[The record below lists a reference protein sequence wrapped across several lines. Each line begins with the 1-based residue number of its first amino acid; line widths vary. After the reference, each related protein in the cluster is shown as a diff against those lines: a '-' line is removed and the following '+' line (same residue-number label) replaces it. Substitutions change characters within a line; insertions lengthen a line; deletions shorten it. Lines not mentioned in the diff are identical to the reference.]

1 MQFVP
6 NEGFVIDAVTV
17 KVGAGAATPVVVFSD
32 TYDIAAVVDNTTVE
46 VTYKKGVTPPVITH
60 AITPS
65 PCTNGSISP
74 ASVQTVPHAG
84 TASFVVQ
91 ADDMYV
97 IDAIT
102 VDGTPVATQATGKAA
117 FTYELENVVGDH
129 TIAATFKA
137 DARAT
142 VTITAN
148 SGTNGKISPAGDRVL
163 YKGDP
168 ATYYLYPD
176 TGYELGA
183 VSLATTGATGP
194 ATDITSQVKGGVLV
208 LTAAQTAASAT
219 LDASF
224 KKSAQP
230 DLPEGD
236 KDTYY
241 ALTAVAHENGS
252 ISPAGTTRVKA
263 GSSQTFYFTPNE
275 GFTVDTVKANG
286 KVVDF
291 AGLSYTLPDVRCNT
305 TLEVFYRA
313 LGGGETPPLVPVMHT
328 LTAQAG
334 KGGSVSPAPT
344 VVVPEGGSMPIT
356 IAPES
361 DYAVATISVDG
372 TPVYTA
378 PGKSAAAAS
387 VLDALGAALF
397 GAEPLAQTPPA
408 AYLFENV
415 KADHTLAVTFA
426 YKGTAPEPSYHQI
439 DARVEGGNGT
449 ITPQGVS
456 KVADKGAQTFS
467 FVPASGYVV
476 DQVRVNGTLAPGPVT
491 GNYYTVSNIRADTSV
506 VVSFKPQSGAV
517 DPTTYTISA
526 TTSAGGA
533 ISPAG
538 DSAVVAGASLGYMF
552 TPSTGYELSGVL
564 VDGTAN
570 ADALAKGS
578 YTFTNVTGPH
588 TIKALFKATGTTP
601 GDPTDPD
608 KKFVTLSTNANK
620 GGSIT
625 PANPQVAVGST
636 AEFRVLPDRGFE
648 LKSLLLD
655 GAEVKDQLVGGKLTL
670 ENVLVAH
677 TLAATFSA
685 LPTPP
690 ADEFRSVTATAGA
703 NGKISPA
710 GAVQVKL
717 GATQTFTFAPDAGF
731 VVDQVTVDG
740 TPVPNTANVSDYALV
755 NIQKNSKIDVS
766 FRAKKTTDPD
776 PAATHTI
783 KATATGGGSISPA
796 GDVLVADKGTAQ
808 FAFTPD
814 DGYEL
819 TALSV
824 GGTPVLDPVPS
835 GYTFNNVVADSSI
848 AATFAKKAPVTQKFN
863 LSTEVVGGN
872 GRVAPAGTTSVVA
885 HTAQTVYCYPDA
897 GFAVSSVMVT
907 AGTGAPVEML
917 GSLVGGTALT
927 IDDFTMDTKV
937 AVSFDKGT
945 TPDVSTYKVKASAT
959 KGGTISPEGET
970 TVTKGGSL
978 AFALTAQA
986 GYHLQHIVL
995 TRGTSTPLTVP
1006 VSGAS
1011 YTLGN
1016 VTSDCSVQA
1025 VYAAVPEP
1033 PASYYTV
1040 NASVAAAADGSKGGS
1055 ISPEGSVRVASGN
1068 VQTFYFTPNSGQ
1080 VVDKVL
1086 VDGTEVAAGVLSYT
1100 LPAVTKD
1107 TTLTVSFVAG
1117 TTPPLPTQYPLTATA
1132 TAGGSIS
1139 PRGETQVHQG
1149 GQLLYTF
1156 AAEEGYTLTKVEVD
1170 GGSAKGGSDLS
1181 AEQLAQGFYRFVGVN
1196 AAHTI
1201 HATFTADAPVVP
1213 EARYSVSASV
1223 DATGGGSV
1231 SPAQTDNIAAGTP
1244 VVFTFVP
1251 AADKVVS
1258 SITLTK
1264 NGQAPG
1270 TTFDYS
1276 ANSYTLTGIDANTQL
1291 VVAFADKPGTKPP
1304 ATHKVNVSVSGTGG
1318 TITPRGDN
1326 LVLHNGALLL
1336 SVAPDATPGAAKQL
1350 DTLKVTRNGVTT
1362 DVAAQ
1367 VKN

>member
-1 MQFVP
+1 
-6 NEGFVIDAVTV
+6 
-17 KVGAGAATPVVVFSD
+17 
-32 TYDIAAVVDNTTVE
+32 
-46 VTYKKGVTPPVITH
+46 
-60 AITPS
+60 
-65 PCTNGSISP
+65 
-74 ASVQTVPHAG
+74 
-84 TASFVVQ
+84 
-91 ADDMYV
+91 
-97 IDAIT
+97 
-102 VDGTPVATQATGKAA
+102 
-117 FTYELENVVGDH
+117 
-129 TIAATFKA
+129 
-137 DARAT
+137 
-142 VTITAN
+142 
-148 SGTNGKISPAGDRVL
+148 
-163 YKGDP
+163 
-168 ATYYLYPD
+168 
-176 TGYELGA
+176 
-183 VSLATTGATGP
+183 
-194 ATDITSQVKGGVLV
+194 
-208 LTAAQTAASAT
+208 
-219 LDASF
+219 
-224 KKSAQP
+224 
-230 DLPEGD
+230 
-236 KDTYY
+236 
-241 ALTAVAHENGS
+241 
-252 ISPAGTTRVKA
+252 
-263 GSSQTFYFTPNE
+263 
-275 GFTVDTVKANG
+275 
-286 KVVDF
+286 
-291 AGLSYTLPDVRCNT
+291 
-305 TLEVFYRA
+305 
-313 LGGGETPPLVPVMHT
+313 
-328 LTAQAG
+328 
-334 KGGSVSPAPT
+334 
-344 VVVPEGGSMPIT
+344 
-356 IAPES
+356 
-361 DYAVATISVDG
+361 
-372 TPVYTA
+372 
-378 PGKSAAAAS
+378 
-387 VLDALGAALF
+387 
-397 GAEPLAQTPPA
+397 
-408 AYLFENV
+408 
-415 KADHTLAVTFA
+415 
-426 YKGTAPEPSYHQI
+426 
-439 DARVEGGNGT
+439 
-449 ITPQGVS
+449 
-456 KVADKGAQTFS
+456 
-467 FVPASGYVV
+467 
-476 DQVRVNGTLAPGPVT
+476 
-491 GNYYTVSNIRADTSV
+491 
-506 VVSFKPQSGAV
+506 
-517 DPTTYTISA
+517 
-526 TTSAGGA
+526 
-533 ISPAG
+533 
-538 DSAVVAGASLGYMF
+538 
-552 TPSTGYELSGVL
+552 
-564 VDGTAN
+564 
-570 ADALAKGS
+570 
-578 YTFTNVTGPH
+578 
-588 TIKALFKATGTTP
+588 ATGTTP
-601 GDPTDPD
+601 VDPTDPD
-608 KKFVTLSTNANK
+608 KKFVTVSTNANK

-636 AEFRVLPDRGFE
+636 AEFRVLPDLGFE

-731 VVDQVTVDG
+731 VVDKVTVDG
-740 TPVPNTANVSDYALV
+740 TPVANTANVSDYTLV

-986 GYHLQHIVL
+986 GYQLQHIVL

-1086 VDGTEVAAGVLSYT
+1086 VDGKEVAAGVLSYT

-1132 TAGGSIS
+1132 TAGGTIS

-1304 ATHKVNVSVSGTGG
+1304 ATHKVSVSVSGTGG
-1318 TITPRGDN
+1318 TITPSGEN
-1326 LVLHNGALLL
+1326 QVLHNGALLL
-1336 SVAPDATPGAAKQL
+1336 SVAPDATPGAEKQL

-1367 VKN
+1367 VKNGAYVLTGITVDTTVVGTFSDAAVVPPTGYYTLNASATGGSISPAGDSRVAKGQAQTFTLVPDAGNKLKTLTLSDPDGTNSSDETSKVAGGTYTFTPTADKKVVAVFAGDGSIDGPTETFPITTSATSGGSVSPSKAMAAKGSSLTLTFTPDKGYHVGEVMDGTTKVDPAQYANN

>member
-1 MQFVP
+1 
-6 NEGFVIDAVTV
+6 
-17 KVGAGAATPVVVFSD
+17 
-32 TYDIAAVVDNTTVE
+32 
-46 VTYKKGVTPPVITH
+46 
-60 AITPS
+60 
-65 PCTNGSISP
+65 
-74 ASVQTVPHAG
+74 
-84 TASFVVQ
+84 
-91 ADDMYV
+91 
-97 IDAIT
+97 
-102 VDGTPVATQATGKAA
+102 
-117 FTYELENVVGDH
+117 
-129 TIAATFKA
+129 
-137 DARAT
+137 
-142 VTITAN
+142 
-148 SGTNGKISPAGDRVL
+148 
-163 YKGDP
+163 
-168 ATYYLYPD
+168 
-176 TGYELGA
+176 
-183 VSLATTGATGP
+183 
-194 ATDITSQVKGGVLV
+194 
-208 LTAAQTAASAT
+208 
-219 LDASF
+219 
-224 KKSAQP
+224 
-230 DLPEGD
+230 
-236 KDTYY
+236 
-241 ALTAVAHENGS
+241 
-252 ISPAGTTRVKA
+252 
-263 GSSQTFYFTPNE
+263 
-275 GFTVDTVKANG
+275 
-286 KVVDF
+286 
-291 AGLSYTLPDVRCNT
+291 
-305 TLEVFYRA
+305 
-313 LGGGETPPLVPVMHT
+313 
-328 LTAQAG
+328 
-334 KGGSVSPAPT
+334 
-344 VVVPEGGSMPIT
+344 
-356 IAPES
+356 
-361 DYAVATISVDG
+361 
-372 TPVYTA
+372 
-378 PGKSAAAAS
+378 
-387 VLDALGAALF
+387 
-397 GAEPLAQTPPA
+397 
-408 AYLFENV
+408 
-415 KADHTLAVTFA
+415 
-426 YKGTAPEPSYHQI
+426 
-439 DARVEGGNGT
+439 
-449 ITPQGVS
+449 
-456 KVADKGAQTFS
+456 
-467 FVPASGYVV
+467 
-476 DQVRVNGTLAPGPVT
+476 
-491 GNYYTVSNIRADTSV
+491 
-506 VVSFKPQSGAV
+506 
-517 DPTTYTISA
+517 TISA

-538 DSAVVAGASLGYMF
+538 DSAVVKGASLGYMF
-552 TPSTGYELSGVL
+552 TPSTGYELSDVL

-578 YTFTNVTGPH
+578 YTFTNVTGAH
-588 TIKALFKATGTTP
+588 TIKALFKATGTDP

-608 KKFVTLSTNANK
+608 KKFVTLSTIANE

-636 AEFRVLPDRGFE
+636 AEFRVLPDLGFE

-677 TLAATFSA
+677 TLTATFSA

-731 VVDQVTVDG
+731 VVDKVTVDG
-740 TPVPNTANVSDYALV
+740 KDVANTANASDYTLV

-808 FAFTPD
+808 FAFNPD

-824 GGTPVLDPVPS
+824 GGTPVPMDPVPS
-835 GYTFNNVVADSSI
+835 SYTFNNVVADSSI

-863 LSTEVVGGN
+863 LTTEVVGGN

-937 AVSFDKGT
+937 AVSFAAGT

-1011 YTLGN
+1011 YTLSN

-1139 PRGETQVHQG
+1139 PRGETKVHQG

-1156 AAEEGYTLTKVEVD
+1156 AAEEGYTLYKVEVD

-1181 AEQLAQGFYRFVGVN
+1181 AEQLAQGFYRFVGVGGP
-1196 AAHTI
+1196 HTI
-1201 HATFTADAPVVP
+1201 HATFTADEPVVP

-1258 SITLTK
+1258 SLTLTK
-1264 NGQAPG
+1264 NEQAPG
-1270 TTFDYS
+1270 TTFAYS
-1276 ANSYTLTGIDANTQL
+1276 ANSYTL
-1291 VVAFADKPGTKPP
+1291 
-1304 ATHKVNVSVSGTGG
+1304 
-1318 TITPRGDN
+1318 
-1326 LVLHNGALLL
+1326 
-1336 SVAPDATPGAAKQL
+1336 
-1350 DTLKVTRNGVTT
+1350 
-1362 DVAAQ
+1362 
-1367 VKN
+1367 